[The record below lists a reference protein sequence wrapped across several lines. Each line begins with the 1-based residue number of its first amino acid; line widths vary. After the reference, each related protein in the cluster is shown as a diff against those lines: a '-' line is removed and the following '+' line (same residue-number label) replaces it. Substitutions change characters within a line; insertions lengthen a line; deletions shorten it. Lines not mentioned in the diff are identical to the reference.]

1 MPALDPRDHTRR
13 RCHAAGVQ
21 ASLLRW
27 DPGSRHARERVLPP
41 PRVARWTRDRG
52 RVNSQGT
59 IASARSIVST
69 SDDARS
75 SPDVQVLFREN
86 ASCDGPRQTPAR
98 QILSPP
104 RHRRAP
110 PRSKRQ
116 RTTIAARGNK
126 RTRIG
131 GRKKSGNPT
140 VGQWVPHQSRLMSLP
155 ARRLRVRRAAVA
167 TFVPTTTHAP
177 RGTQL
182 LPSAAPPAAQHR
194 PRTYPRTLSGPSGK
208 SRLRPGGA
216 RCRSGERGAAA
227 CAAPTGR
234 DEDGRSSSA
243 WPPRPPDRPPPTSRS
258 DAP

>member
-116 RTTIAARGNK
+116 RTTSAARGNK

-140 VGQWVPHQSRLMSLP
+140 VGQWVPHQSRLVSLP

-208 SRLRPGGA
+208 SRPLREGG
-216 RCRSGERGAAA
+216 RCRS
-227 CAAPTGR
+227 
-234 DEDGRSSSA
+234 DGRGGGVCGDPRGTDGGGRSNTASRRR
-243 WPPRPPDRPPPTSRS
+243 PPRRGRPRSRS
-258 DAP
+258 GAP